1 MNRIAFVAG
10 VLTLV
15 LAGAAQAQQ
24 APKQS
29 FWPSFPRA
37 TPVDGR
43 ELIAALD
50 ACDQV
55 LEQSARAKCEMT
67 ARKTGGQAIQLRL
80 DADSE
85 SGGQSGRVH
94 P

>member
-1 MNRIAFVAG
+1 MNRIALFAG
-10 VLTLV
+10 VLTLAV
-15 LAGAAQAQQ
+15 ASAAQAQNAQ
-24 APKQS
+24 TQS

-50 ACDQV
+50 ACSQM

-67 ARKTGGQAIQLRL
+67 ARKTGGQGIQLRL
-80 DADSE
+80 GANGE
-85 SGGQSGRVH
+85 PTGQLDRFH